1 MREGVEDGHLSRAST
16 FPTRGKGSVGCLG
29 PGAVPK
35 MGTWGDEQVGGTH
48 GLGTWDIL

>member
-1 MREGVEDGHLSRAST
+1 MREGVEDRHLSRAST

-29 PGAVPK
+29 PRAVPE
-35 MGTWGDEQVGGTH
+35 MGTWGEEQVGGTH